1 MTHLQGIARRGR
13 PLRTRKLGL
22 FASDPYLAVAVALPM
37 TAAIVTA
44 GFLLPDSQH
53 VGSLL
58 VVVPAATAA
67 LAGPRL
73 TVAATV
79 VACGASLAVD
89 ADDGLL
95 HSSIFAVHLLAL
107 LLVSAIVIG
116 FRSLRERNLRELI
129 EVRTVSE
136 TIQRVLLR
144 PLPPQIGPLSIRS
157 AYHAS
162 DPYALIG
169 GDLYASARTAD
180 AVRVVIGDVKGKGLA
195 AVEDAAAL
203 LGAFRGVRHAEC
215 SLPEVVAE
223 LERSVRGH
231 FEQAALS
238 DGDVV
243 ERFITVLVMEI
254 PLVGGRVRM
263 INCGHPS
270 PYLISPSG
278 VTLLNPDH
286 CSPPLGLGS
295 VLPSDYQV
303 DTVLLPPGA
312 MLLLYTDGAIEA
324 RDRDGR
330 FYDLAAHLAD
340 WRADTQPEELL
351 QHVLDGLTAHVGGS
365 RLEDDVALVAV
376 HTGPSSTSS
385 DPQLSGNPAVPCYQ
399 AGDGRCA

>member
-1 MTHLQGIARRGR
+1 MTNLQGRTRRSR
-13 PLRTRKLGL
+13 PLRARKLGL

-89 ADDGLL
+89 ADDHLL
-95 HSSIFAVHLLAL
+95 HSSIFAVPLLAV

-116 FRSLRERNLRELI
+116 FRSLRERNLKELI

-144 PLPPQIGPLSIRS
+144 PLPRQIGPLSIRS

-162 DPYALIG
+162 DPQALICG
-169 GDLYASARTAD
+169 ALYASAWTAD

-203 LGAFRGVRHAEC
+203 LGAFRGVRHA
-215 SLPEVVAE
+215 
-223 LERSVRGH
+223 
-231 FEQAALS
+231 
-238 DGDVV
+238 
-243 ERFITVLVMEI
+243 
-254 PLVGGRVRM
+254 
-263 INCGHPS
+263 
-270 PYLISPSG
+270 
-278 VTLLNPDH
+278 
-286 CSPPLGLGS
+286 
-295 VLPSDYQV
+295 
-303 DTVLLPPGA
+303 
-312 MLLLYTDGAIEA
+312 
-324 RDRDGR
+324 
-330 FYDLAAHLAD
+330 
-340 WRADTQPEELL
+340 
-351 QHVLDGLTAHVGGS
+351 
-365 RLEDDVALVAV
+365 
-376 HTGPSSTSS
+376 
-385 DPQLSGNPAVPCYQ
+385 
-399 AGDGRCA
+399 